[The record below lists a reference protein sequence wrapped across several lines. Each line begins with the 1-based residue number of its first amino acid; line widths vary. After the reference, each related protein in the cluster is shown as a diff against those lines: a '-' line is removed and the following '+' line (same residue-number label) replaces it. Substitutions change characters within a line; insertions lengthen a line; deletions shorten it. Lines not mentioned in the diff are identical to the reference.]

1 MTINNEI
8 ILVFFFSRI
17 ILIIN
22 ITIKSK
28 DSLKNVVKKGDG
40 FLKVISEENNKEEI
54 QDEEMLILNAKRKKT
69 AFGDNLLEGKS
80 KDD

>member
-1 MTINNEI
+1 MQLLDFSKALEI
-8 ILVFFFSRI
+8 DVW
-17 ILIIN
+17 
-22 ITIKSK
+22 TKA
-28 DSLKNVVKKGDG
+28 
-40 FLKVISEENNKEEI
+40 KEEI